1 MRQPYRGN
9 VTRYGY
15 TLQEFGG
22 INRLVRINENEFS
35 DMENM
40 SSAQYPLLS
49 VREKRQLLRKEDEGA
64 EVVGFIC
71 KEAVVKIIRFNGECK
86 LYINEN
92 EVSDFYLSADD
103 DMCPKNIVGM
113 GAYIVIFPDKKFV
126 NLLDVTDKGSLENS
140 YTNAEAVAALTI
152 EPCTVSGERYSKTTI
167 RAVAPSGPS
176 NGDVWVD
183 VSQDKTVY
191 KIWDES
197 TSQWQSVSTTY
208 LKISCPGIGLGFKKW
223 DAVNFK
229 GFDKVEFCEAL
240 YEPWGEAY
248 AGNDISERVKEQIK
262 AINTE
267 GIILYD
273 VAEDDSYIVIAGII
287 DVACI
292 DVVFHLN
299 NNETNAPITVERVC
313 PPMDFVVECN
323 NRLWGCKY
331 GVVNG
336 KTVNEIYACRQ
347 GDFKNWYAY
356 LGVST
361 DSYAVSLGSDGP
373 FTGAVTFGG
382 YPIFFKQD
390 CLHKIYGNIPAN
402 YQLLTT
408 VCRGVEKGMHKSIV
422 TVNNTLFY
430 KSPVDFCAYDGSL
443 PLGISQKLTRCNFKD
458 IVGGGLRDKVYWS
471 VVEEDGSR
479 SLLVYDASTAQWMRE
494 SGEDIKCFAR
504 DGHIL
509 NFLVLNEAKN
519 QYSIKSVNK
528 DYDIKMVI
536 NGEAYP
542 QEEEEIRWY
551 CESGDIGFSDIYQKY
566 VKKLT
571 MRAKVHE
578 NAEFYVYIS
587 CDGGEFRQIGDAVT
601 KEGVHSVSIPV
612 TPERCDNFRYR
623 LEGRGQ
629 VEIISLYFEFDEGSD
644 KG

>member
-1 MRQPYRGN
+1 MKQPYRSN

-49 VREKRQLLRKEDEGA
+49 VREKRQLLRREDEGA
-64 EVVGFIC
+64 EVVGFLC
-71 KEAVVKIIRFNGECK
+71 KEALVRIIRKNGECR

-126 NLLDVTDKGSLENS
+126 NLLDTTDKGSLES
-140 YTNAEAVAALTI
+140 YWSEDGASTVTTVV
-152 EPCTVSGERYSKTTI
+152 PCTVSGEEYAAKSTGAT
-167 RAVAPSGPS
+167 APSSPD
-176 NGDVWVD
+176 NGDVWID
-183 VSQDKTVY
+183 TSQAKTVY
-191 KIWDES
+191 KIWDSS

-208 LKISCPGIGLGFKKW
+208 LKISNANIGKGFKKW
-223 DAVNFK
+223 DAVK
-229 GFDKVEFCEAL
+229 LSGFDS
-240 YEPWGEAY
+240 AY
-248 AGNDISERVKEQIK
+248 WYKFTASGGSITPGTTVSNRMKEQLK
-262 AINTE
+262 VLNTE
-267 GIILYD
+267 GTILYD
-273 VAEDDSYIVIAGII
+273 VGDDWIIVAGIL
-287 DVACI
+287 DSACCSKI
-292 DVVFHLN
+292 GKTKVK
-299 NNETNAPITVERVC
+299 AERTC
-313 PPMDFVVECN
+313 PEMDYVVECN

-331 GVVNG
+331 GMVDG

-356 LGVST
+356 LGIST
-361 DSYAVSLGSDGP
+361 DSYAVSLGSDGA

-382 YPIFFKQD
+382 YPIFFKED
-390 CLHKIYGNIPAN
+390 CLHKVYGNIPAN

-408 VCRGVEKGMHKSIV
+408 VCRGVEKGMDKSIV

-443 PLGISQKLTRCNFKD
+443 PIGISQKLARCSFRE

-471 VVEEDGSR
+471 VTEEDESR
-479 SLLVYDASTAQWMRE
+479 SLLVYDAGTNTWMKE
-494 SGEDIKCFAR
+494 TGEDIRAFAR

-509 NFLVLNEAKN
+509 NYLILDGSDGR
-519 QYSIKSVNK
+519 YCIKSVNK
-528 DYDIKMVI
+528 DYDTKMIVDGA
-536 NGEAYP
+536 NYP
-542 QEEEEIRWY
+542 REEEDFRWC

-571 MRAKVHE
+571 LRAKVHKD
-578 NAEFYVYIS
+578 AAFYVYIS
-587 CDGGEFRQIGDAVT
+587 CDGEPFRCKGNAVT
-601 KEGVHSVSIPV
+601 KEGIHSVSIPF
-612 TPERCDNFRYR
+612 TPGRCDSFRYR
-623 LEGRGQ
+623 LEGKGQ
-629 VEIISLYFEFDEGSD
+629 VEIISLHFEFDEGSD
-644 KG
+644 KS

>member
-22 INRLVRINENEFS
+22 INRLVRIGENEFS

-40 SSAQYPLLS
+40 SSSQYPLLS
-49 VREKRQLLRKEDEGA
+49 VREKRMLLRKEDEGA

-113 GAYIVIFPDKKFV
+113 GAYIAIFPDKKFV
-126 NLLDVTDKGSLENS
+126 NLLDVTDKGSLENR
-140 YTNAEAVAALTI
+140 YTNEAVMGAMTVT
-152 EPCTVSGERYSKTTI
+152 PCTVDGDAYNDTT
-167 RAVAPSGPS
+167 VSPSAPDSPS
-176 NGDVWVD
+176 NGDVWID
-183 VSQDKTVY
+183 TSQAKTVY
-191 KIWDES
+191 KIWDS
-197 TSQWQSVSTTY
+197 NTKQWQSVSTTY
-208 LKISCPGIGLGFKKW
+208 LKISCPGIGTGFKKW
-223 DAVNFK
+223 DAVSLK
-229 GFDKVEFCEAL
+229 GFDKPMYFKVIGDGSIGGGADERLREQLAAL
-240 YEPWGEAY
+240 NSDG
-248 AGNDISERVKEQIK
+248 
-262 AINTE
+262 T
-267 GIILYD
+267 ILYN
-273 VAEDDSYIVIAGII
+273 VAEDNSYIIIAGIV
-287 DVACI
+287 DAACG
-292 DVVFHLN
+292 DFLTMAGGSY
-299 NNETNAPITVERVC
+299 TNTPITVERIC

-347 GDFKNWYAY
+347 GDFTNWYAY

-382 YPIFFKQD
+382 YPIFFKED

-494 SGEDIKCFAR
+494 SGEDIRCFAR

-509 NFLVLNEAKN
+509 NFLVLNEEKN
-519 QYSIKSVNK
+519 QYSVKSINK
-528 DYDIKMVI
+528 DYDTRMVI

-542 QEEEEIRWY
+542 QEEEDIRWY

-578 NAEFYVYIS
+578 DAFFYVYLS
-587 CDGGEFRQIGDAVT
+587 CDGGEFRQIGEAVCR
-601 KEGVHSVSIPV
+601 EGIHSVSIPI

>member
-22 INRLVRINENEFS
+22 INNLVRINENEFS

-40 SSAQYPLLS
+40 SSSQYPLLS
-49 VREKRQLLRKEDEGA
+49 VREKRMLLRKEEEGA
-64 EVVGFIC
+64 EVVGFLC

-92 EVSDFYLSADD
+92 EISDFYLSADD
-103 DMCPKNIVGM
+103 NKCPKNIIGM

-126 NLLDVTDKGSLENS
+126 NLLDTTDKGSLENKVELIN
-140 YTNAEAVAALTI
+140 NAGGRLTQI
-152 EPCTVSGERYSKTTI
+152 TPCTADGAAYDTSHVGKKPPEN
-167 RAVAPSGPS
+167 PG
-176 NGDVWVD
+176 NGTVWVD
-183 VSQDKTVY
+183 TTNEKTVY

-197 TSQWQSVSTTY
+197 TSQWQGVSTTY
-208 LKISCPGIGLGFKKW
+208 LKLSCPGIGAGFEKW
-223 DAVNFK
+223 DAVKFHSMAPGVFGKFGDDSPYDNPI
-229 GFDKVEFCEAL
+229 E
-240 YEPWGEAY
+240 GETR
-248 AGNDISERVKEQIK
+248 ERMKKQLSSLWEQ
-262 AINTE
+262 T
-267 GIILYD
+267 ILYD
-273 VAEDDSYIVIAGII
+273 VAEDNSYVIVAGIV
-287 DVACI
+287 DVACCMMI
-292 DVVFHLN
+292 Q
-299 NNETNAPITVERVC
+299 TVERSC
-313 PPMDFVVECN
+313 PAMDFVVECN

-331 GVVNG
+331 GLVDG

-382 YPIFFKQD
+382 YPIFFKED
-390 CLHKIYGNIPAN
+390 CLHKVYGNIPAN

-408 VCRGVEKGMHKSIV
+408 VCRGVEKGMDKSIV

-443 PLGISQKLTRCNFKD
+443 PVGISQKLTRCNFKE

-471 VVEEDGSR
+471 VEEEDGSR
-479 SLLVYDASTAQWMRE
+479 SLLVYDASNGLWMKE
-494 SGEDIKCFAR
+494 TGEDIRAFAR

-509 NFLVLNEAKN
+509 NYLVFDGSDSR
-519 QYSIKSVNK
+519 YSVKSVNG
-528 DYDIKMVI
+528 DYDTRLVV
-536 NGEAYP
+536 NGAEFP
-542 QEEEEIRWY
+542 QEEEKIRWY

-571 MRAKVHE
+571 LRAKVHE
-578 NAEFYVYIS
+578 DAEFYVYLS
-587 CDGGEFRQIGDAVT
+587 CDGESFRQIGNVVN
-601 KEGVHSVSIPV
+601 KEGIHSVSIPV
-612 TPERCDNFRYR
+612 TPGRCDNFRYR

-644 KG
+644 KS

>member
-1 MRQPYRGN
+1 MRQPYKGN
-9 VTRYGY
+9 TTRYGY

-49 VREKRQLLRKEDEGA
+49 VREKRQLLRTEEVGA
-64 EVVGFIC
+64 EVVGFLC
-71 KEAVVKIIRFNGECK
+71 KEALVRIIRKNGECK
-86 LYINEN
+86 LYINKN
-92 EVSDFYLSADD
+92 EVSDFYLSAAD

-126 NLLDVTDKGSLENS
+126 NLLDTDDKGSLENYWS
-140 YTNAEAVAALTI
+140 EDDGSTVTTVV
-152 EPCTVSGERYSKTTI
+152 PCTVSGEEYKVTSTGS
-167 RAVAPSGPS
+167 AAPSSPS

-183 VSQDKTVY
+183 TSQAKTVY
-191 KIWDES
+191 KIWDSS

-208 LKISCPGIGLGFKKW
+208 LKISNANIGKGLKKW
-223 DAVNFK
+223 DAVK
-229 GFDKVEFCEAL
+229 LSGFDNENWHNLKDD
-240 YEPWGEAY
+240 GT
-248 AGNDISERVKEQIK
+248 AGSPATERVREQLK
-262 AINTE
+262 VLNTE
-267 GIILYD
+267 GIIIYE
-273 VAEDDSYIVIAGII
+273 VAEDNRYIIVAGIV
-287 DVACI
+287 DKACCSRKKSTH
-292 DVVFHLN
+292 VR
-299 NNETNAPITVERVC
+299 VERIC
-313 PPMDFVVECN
+313 PEMDFVIECN

-331 GVVNG
+331 GMVGG

-356 LGVST
+356 IGVST
-361 DSYAVSLGSDGP
+361 DSYAVTVGSDGP

-382 YPIFFKQD
+382 YPLFFKED
-390 CLHKIYGNIPAN
+390 VLHKVYGNIPAN

-408 VCRGVEKGMHKSIV
+408 VCRGVEKGMDKSIV

-443 PLGISQKLTRCNFKD
+443 PLGISQKLTRCNFKEV
-458 IVGGGLRDKVYWS
+458 VGGGIRDKVYWS
-471 VVEEDGSR
+471 VVEEDDSR
-479 SLLVYDASTAQWMRE
+479 SLLVFDASTSTWMKE
-494 SGEDIKCFAR
+494 TGENIRAFAR

-509 NFLVLNEAKN
+509 NYLVFDEESN

-528 DYDIKMVI
+528 DYDTKMI
-536 NGEAYP
+536 IDGDEYP
-542 QEEEEIRWY
+542 KQEKEIRWY

-571 MRAKVHE
+571 IRAKVHE
-578 NAEFYVYIS
+578 DASFNVYLS
-587 CDGGEFRQIGDAVT
+587 CDGGLFRQIGETIT
-601 KEGVHSVSIPV
+601 KSGVYSVSIPI

-623 LEGRGQ
+623 LEGTGQ

-644 KG
+644 KR